1 MKMHELCDLWRNN
14 GPFPKKLLMAE
25 AFERVL
31 LPHFILLP
39 FAIVRQHAEIAGSPG
54 F

>member
-1 MKMHELCDLWRNN
+1 MDR
-14 GPFPKKLLMAE
+14 FSKKLFIYE

-31 LPHFILLP
+31 LPHFSLFP
-39 FAIVRQHAEIAGSPG
+39 FAIVRQNAEIAGSLG